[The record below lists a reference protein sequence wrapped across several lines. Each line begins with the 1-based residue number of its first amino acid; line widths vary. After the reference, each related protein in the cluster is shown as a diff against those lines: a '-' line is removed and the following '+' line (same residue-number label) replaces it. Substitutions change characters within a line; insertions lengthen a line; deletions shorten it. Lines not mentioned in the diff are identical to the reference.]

1 MFERYTEKARQS
13 MHFARS
19 EAAADGSLYI
29 ETTHL
34 LLGILRANPDL
45 KEMFGD
51 LETVRREL
59 SAEAGGPSSEPS
71 TDLPLSHA
79 CRQVLARAAD
89 EAKKAKNDSISTLH
103 LLAGLLLTEP
113 YDPAHTTIARR
124 GVTLEAI
131 RARLG
136 AASEPVGD
144 HPGFAPD
151 ALKVLPPDRRSALLD
166 IARTMAAEASVEVV
180 VKTAAAERSYRFS

>member
-1 MFERYTEKARQS
+1 MFERYTEQARQS

-19 EAAADGSLYI
+19 EATADGSLYI

-45 KEMFGD
+45 KGMFGD

-59 SAEAGGPSSEPS
+59 SLDGGGPSTEASA
-71 TDLPLSHA
+71 DLPLSHS

-103 LLAGLLLTEP
+103 LLAGLLRTEP

-124 GVTLEAI
+124 GVTLHAI
-131 RARLG
+131 RARLSD
-136 AASEPVGD
+136 ASEPVGD
-144 HPGFAPD
+144 HPGFTPD
-151 ALKVLPPDRRSALLD
+151 ALKVLPQDRRSALLE
-166 IARTMAAEASVEVV
+166 IARTMATEASVEVV
-180 VKTAAAERSYRFS
+180 VKTPVGERSYLFS